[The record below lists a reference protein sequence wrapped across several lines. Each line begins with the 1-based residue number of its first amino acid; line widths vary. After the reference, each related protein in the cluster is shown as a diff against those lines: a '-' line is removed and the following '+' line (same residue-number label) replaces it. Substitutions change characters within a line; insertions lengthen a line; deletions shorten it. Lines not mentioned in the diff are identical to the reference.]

1 MHLDDEQR
9 AVGQENFTTA
19 VGATRRDFLKAAIT
33 AGVVPGMTL
42 GAMYFGY
49 DKVGDPLRVGVIG
62 TGDEGQVLIGACN
75 PDYVQIVAL
84 ADIRPSAIRRAFYGD
99 YKSNGD
105 PVPPRPGIL
114 EVYKKQHGWKTME
127 EAKNKQVKVYEDYHE
142 LLADDQVEAVI
153 IALPLHLH
161 AKAAIEAMEAGK
173 HVLTEKLMAHSV
185 KQCKDMTN
193 AADADAFD
201 KVLAVG
207 HQRHYNVL
215 YENAVHLIQNTF
227 LGELHAIR
235 AQWHRN
241 NLPGGDSWSVP
252 VPGGEPDY
260 RKKNYDKIAGQLRW
274 LDSKLREAEAVG
286 RDAERIH
293 NLKMAIEQWK
303 AMVAEAELKAA
314 DFGYKGFELRG
325 DEKIRDVSGL
335 EELVRWRLWDRT
347 GGGIMAELGSH
358 QLDAASI
365 FISALMNKGKPRHKW
380 DMVHPLTV
388 HAVGGRHVFPH
399 DRDIGDHVYCMLEFP
414 APGYDPV
421 APENQDEGQR
431 RKMAAKRFGYFDNIS
446 GQPMDGIPGFDKD
459 YSKRIVYTYSSING
473 CGFGGYGEVV
483 MGTKRTM
490 VIEKEQETMLF
501 NNRDTASKL
510 SVADDDGGAVIDTQA
525 SGPAVAVAQAATG
538 PVSRGYKEEIEHWAY
553 CIRNRDPENVPR
565 CNGKVA
571 LGDAVVA
578 LTTTLAVRRAN
589 RTKPGEQV
597 AGFVEFK
604 DEWFDPKNPAT
615 PEDELKISLSST

>member
-9 AVGQENFTTA
+9 AVGKENFTTA
-19 VGATRRDFLKAAIT
+19 VSATRRDFLKAAIT
-33 AGVVPGMTL
+33 AGVVPGATL

-49 DKVGDPLRVGVIG
+49 ENVGDPLRVGVIG

-84 ADIRPSAIRRAFYGD
+84 ADMRRSSIRRAFYGD
-99 YKSNGD
+99 YKSNGE

-114 EVYKKQHGWKTME
+114 KVYAKQHGWKSMD
-127 EAKNKQVKVYEDYHE
+127 EAQQKLIKVYQDYHD
-142 LLADDQVEAVI
+142 LLADDRVEAVI

-161 AKAAIEAMEAGK
+161 AQAAIEAMKAGK
-173 HVLTEKLMAHSV
+173 HVLTEKLMAHSI
-185 KQCKDMTN
+185 KQCKDMAN
-193 AADADAFD
+193 AADEFD
-201 KVLAVG
+201 KTLAVG

-215 YENAVHLIQNTF
+215 YENAVHLIQNIF
-227 LGELHAIR
+227 LGELHSIR

-252 VPGGEPDY
+252 VPGGESDY
-260 RKKNYDKIAGQLRW
+260 RGKSYDKIAGQLRW
-274 LDSKLREAEAVG
+274 LVNKLEEEQKSAKKDV
-286 RDAERIH
+286 ERID

-303 AMVAEAELKAA
+303 AMAAEAELKAS
-314 DFGYKGFELRG
+314 DFGYKGFQLG
-325 DEKIRDVSGL
+325 DVRRVPGL

-365 FISALMNKGKPRHKW
+365 FISALKNKGKPRHKW

-388 HAVGGRHVFPH
+388 HAVGGRHVFPY
-399 DRDIGDHVYCMLEFP
+399 DRDIGDHAYCLLEFP
-414 APGYDPV
+414 APGYDPA
-421 APENQDEGQR
+421 APENADE
-431 RKMAAKRFGYFDNIS
+431 RKRKELAIKRFGYFDNIS

-459 YSKRIVYTYSSING
+459 HTKRIVYMYSSING

-483 MGTKRTM
+483 MGTKRTL

-510 SVADDDGGAVIDTQA
+510 SVTDDEGGAVIDTQA
-525 SGPAVAVAQAATG
+525 SGPPVAVAQAATG
-538 PVSRGYKEEIEHWAY
+538 PVSRGYKEEIEHWAF

-565 CNGKVA
+565 CNPKVA

-578 LTTTLAVRRAN
+578 LTTTLAIRRAN
-589 RTKPGEQV
+589 RTKPGEQQV

-615 PEDELKISLSST
+615 PEEDLGITLAR

>member
-9 AVGQENFTTA
+9 TVGKENFTTA
-19 VGATRRDFLKAAIT
+19 VGASRRDFLKAAIT
-33 AGVVPGMTL
+33 AGVVPGATL

-49 DKVGDPLRVGVIG
+49 DKVTKPLRVGVIG

-114 EVYKKQHGWKTME
+114 KVYAKQHGWKSMD
-127 EAKNKQVKVYEDYHE
+127 EAKQKLIKVYEDYHE
-142 LLADDQVEAVI
+142 LLEDDQVEAVI

-161 AKAAIEAMEAGK
+161 AQASIEAMKAGK

-185 KQCKDMTN
+185 KQCKDMAV
-193 AADADAFD
+193 AADDLD
-201 KVLAVG
+201 KVMAVG

-215 YENAVHLIQNTF
+215 YENAVHLIQNVF
-227 LGELHAIR
+227 LGELHSIR

-260 RKKNYDKIAGQLRW
+260 RGKGYDKIAGQLRW

-286 RDAERIH
+286 KDAERIH

-314 DFGYKGFELRG
+314 DFGYEGFKLG
-325 DEKIRDVSGL
+325 DVRDVPGL
-335 EELVRWRLWDRT
+335 EELVRWRLFDRT

-365 FISALMNKGKPRHKW
+365 FISALKNKGKPRHKW

-388 HAVGGRHVFPH
+388 HAVGGRHVFPY

-414 APGYDPV
+414 APGYDP
-421 APENQDEGQR
+421 AASENADD
-431 RKMAAKRFGYFDNIS
+431 RKRKEMAIKRFGYYDNIS
-446 GQPMDGIPGFDKD
+446 GQPTDGIPGFDKD
-459 YSKRIVYTYSSING
+459 YAKRIVYMYSSING

-510 SVADDDGGAVIDTQA
+510 SVTDDAGGAVIDTQA

-565 CNGKVA
+565 CNPKVA

-589 RTKPGEQV
+589 RIKRGEQQV

-615 PEDELKISLSST
+615 PEKELGMTLRST